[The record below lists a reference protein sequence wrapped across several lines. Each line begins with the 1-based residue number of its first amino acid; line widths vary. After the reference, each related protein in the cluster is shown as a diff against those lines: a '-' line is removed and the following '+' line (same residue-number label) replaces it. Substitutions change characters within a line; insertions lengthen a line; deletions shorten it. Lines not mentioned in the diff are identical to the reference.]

1 MEKAKEKISGYINEN
16 LIQMV
21 FSNSKPQAT
30 AQKVK
35 IRPVILKEKL
45 FFQMTSYVKEKV
57 YHQNYEKEELQYR
70 LEDLLTDYKQV
81 QIKSRGE
88 ECSILISKKLVSNIK
103 VKKNKEK
110 VEATVMEHNRTKK
123 YILEEGVFVPFL
135 YDLKVMTKDGAVIK
149 QKYDKFRQ
157 INRYLEMVEDV
168 LEYLPKNRVVN
179 ILDFGC
185 GKSYLTFALYYDLK
199 VLHKYEVNIIGLDL
213 KEDVIKHCN
222 ELSKKYGYE
231 DSLKFYKGDI
241 KDYED
246 ADKVDMVVTL
256 HACDTATDYA
266 LYKAVNWG
274 AKVILSVPCCQHEAN
289 GQIKQKV
296 LTPILEYG
304 ILKERV
310 SALVTDG
317 LRANLLEQHGYRT
330 QILEF
335 IDMEHTPK
343 NLMIRAVKD
352 ISTMKN
358 VPKKKKEYDE
368 LSEFLN
374 LDLTLER
381 LFKREQE

>member
-1 MEKAKEKISGYINEN
+1 MEKAKEKVKELMTES

-21 FSNSKPQAT
+21 FSNAKAGAT
-30 AQKVK
+30 ATKVK
-35 IRPVILKEKL
+35 IRPVLLKGKVY
-45 FFQMTSYVKEKV
+45 FQMTSFVKEKV
-57 YHQNYEKEELQYR
+57 YHQNYEKEEILYR
-70 LEDLLTDYKQV
+70 IQDLLMDYKQV
-81 QIKSRGE
+81 QIKTREE
-88 ECSILISKKLVSNIK
+88 ECSILMSKKSVSTIK
-103 VKKNKEK
+103 VRKLKEK
-110 VEATVMEHNRTKK
+110 AEQGTLEHNRSKK

-135 YDLKVMTKDGAVIK
+135 YDLKVMTKEGRVIK

-157 INRYLEMVEDV
+157 INRFLELVEDV
-168 LEYLPKNRVVN
+168 LAYLPKNRVVN

-199 VLHKYEVNIIGLDL
+199 VLHQYEVNIIGLDL

-231 DSLKFYKGDI
+231 EGLKFYQGDI
-241 KDYED
+241 KDYKEVD
-246 ADKVDMVVTL
+246 TVDMVVTL

-266 LYKAVNWG
+266 LYKAINWG

-289 GQIKQKV
+289 KQIKQKV

-317 LRANLLEQHGYRT
+317 MRANLLEQHGYRT

-343 NLMIRAVKD
+343 NLMIRGVKD
-352 ISTMKN
+352 ISTVKN
-358 VPKKKKEYDE
+358 AQKKKEEYRE
-368 LSEFLN
+368 LAEFFN
-374 LDLTLER
+374 LDLTLKR
-381 LFKREQE
+381 LLDEI

>member
-1 MEKAKEKISGYINEN
+1 MMNDKTIEYYNEN
-16 LIQMV
+16 AKQFVDTTVNVEFHHMQNRFL
-21 FSNSKPQAT
+21 
-30 AQKVK
+30 
-35 IRPVILKEKL
+35 EKL
-45 FFQMTSYVKEKV
+45 Q
-57 YHQNYEKEELQYR
+57 
-70 LEDLLTDYKQV
+70 
-81 QIKSRGE
+81 
-88 ECSILISKKLVSNIK
+88 
-103 VKKNKEK
+103 
-110 VEATVMEHNRTKK
+110 
-123 YILEEGVFVPFL
+123 
-135 YDLKVMTKDGAVIK
+135 DGA
-149 QKYDKFRQ
+149 Y
-157 INRYLEMVEDV
+157 
-168 LEYLPKNRVVN
+168 

>member
-1 MEKAKEKISGYINEN
+1 MEKAKEKIVAYMNER
-16 LIQMV
+16 LIHIV
-21 FSNSKPQAT
+21 FSNPKSQAT
-30 AQKVK
+30 ASKIKV
-35 IRPVILKEKL
+35 RPVLLKGKL
-45 FFQMTSYVKEKV
+45 YFQMTSYVKEKV
-57 YHQNYEKEELQYR
+57 YHQNYEKEELAYR
-70 LEDLLTDYKQV
+70 FEELLLDYKQV
-81 QIKSRGE
+81 QIKNQDE

-103 VKKNKEK
+103 IKKNKEK
-110 VEATVMEHNRTKK
+110 IAAAVMEHNRTKK
-123 YILEEGVFVPFL
+123 YILEEGVYVPFL
-135 YDLKVMTKDGAVIK
+135 YDLKVMTKEGVVIK

-157 INRYLEMVEDV
+157 INRYLEMVEDIM
-168 LEYLPKNRVVN
+168 EYLPRNRIVN

-185 GKSYLTFALYYDLK
+185 GKSYLTFALYYALK

-213 KEDVIKHCN
+213 KEDVIRHCN
-222 ELSKKYGYE
+222 ELSKKYGYQ
-231 DSLKFYKGDI
+231 DGLKFYKGDI
-241 KDYED
+241 KDYEEVEQ
-246 ADKVDMVVTL
+246 VDMVVTL

-289 GQIKQKV
+289 KQIEQKV

-310 SALVTDG
+310 SALMTDG

-352 ISTMKN
+352 VGTIKN
-358 VPKKKKEYDE
+358 AAKKKEEYQTM
-368 LSEFLN
+368 SQFLN
-374 LDLTLER
+374 LDLTLSR
-381 LFKREQE
+381 LFQKEK